1 MTEMNTRRMQTEN
14 LAEGLRLTQAES
26 WSYRLEDWA
35 FHFHLGKGWVA
46 CDAVGRVLGTAFW
59 WPYGDQF
66 ATIGLVVVDRHQQSK
81 GIGRRLMNAVMEDA
95 GARSLRLVATRAGKR
110 LYEQCGFRDQSAI
123 CQHLG
128 AVTATTPPFKS
139 GTASFD
145 AASSTDLEALAQW
158 DAKAFATDRTSV
170 LAAVLARGEGV
181 VASRQGRLAGYALA
195 REACRGTTIG
205 PVVAEDETLA
215 IEMVARLMQR
225 RSGIM
230 RLDVPEDAT
239 VFREWLESS
248 GIACID
254 TAAVM
259 IRGTFVPPRSAARVL
274 GLVSQ
279 ALTCP

>member
-1 MTEMNTRRMQTEN
+1 MTEMSTRRMQTED

-46 CDAVGRVLGTAFW
+46 CDADGQVLGTAFW

-66 ATIGLVVVDRHQQSK
+66 ATIGLVVVDRHQQGK
-81 GIGRRLMNAVMEDA
+81 GIGRKLMNAVMEDA
-95 GARSLRLVATRAGKR
+95 GARSLQLVATRAGKR
-110 LYEQCGFRDQSAI
+110 LYEQCGFREQGAI

-128 AVTATTPPFKS
+128 AATANTLPLLLKT
-139 GTASFD
+139 GTASLD
-145 AASSTDLEALAQW
+145 AVTSSGLEAIAQW
-158 DAKAFATDRTSV
+158 DAKAFSTDRKSV

-195 REACRGTTIG
+195 RDAGRGTTIG

-239 VFREWLESS
+239 VLRGWLESS

-254 TAAVM
+254 TAAAMV
-259 IRGTFVPPRSAARVL
+259 RGTLMPFRSAARVL

-279 ALTCP
+279 ALT